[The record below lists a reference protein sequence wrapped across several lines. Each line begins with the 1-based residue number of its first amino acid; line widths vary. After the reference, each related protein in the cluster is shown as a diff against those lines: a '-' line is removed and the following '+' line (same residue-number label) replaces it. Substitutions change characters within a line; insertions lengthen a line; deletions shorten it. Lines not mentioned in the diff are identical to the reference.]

1 MAVLFKSTWET
12 KEPEEQDATMS
23 AVAEIKNSGIFMVFK
38 VGDERILLPHLF
50 RVSKKKLA
58 EMAAP

>member
-38 VGDERILLPHLF
+38 VGDKRILLPHLF
-50 RVSKKKLA
+50 RVSKKKTR
-58 EMAAP
+58 

>member
-38 VGDERILLPHLF
+38 VEDKRIYYLIYSEFP
-50 RVSKKKLA
+50 KKTR
-58 EMAAP
+58 